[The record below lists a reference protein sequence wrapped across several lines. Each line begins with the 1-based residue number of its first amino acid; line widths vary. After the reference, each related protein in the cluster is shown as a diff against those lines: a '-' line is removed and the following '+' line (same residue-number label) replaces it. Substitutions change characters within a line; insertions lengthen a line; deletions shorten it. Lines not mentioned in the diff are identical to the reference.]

1 MEQGRDKSELLKD
14 LKIDR
19 EAAQEKV
26 PPSRGK
32 APFVLVAIV
41 VAALIA
47 WLGFFRGQGERPVA
61 AQMEP
66 PRTTAARAVGA
77 HSVLDASGY
86 VVARRTATVS
96 SQVIGV
102 VTEVLFEEGDRVEKG
117 QILAKLDAKTASAQ
131 LQASQRQATAAEH
144 AVRQLEV
151 QLAQAV
157 RESAR
162 AQELASAGLV
172 ARQDAEQASSR
183 VDEVRAQ
190 VRTQG
195 GNVDVYKAQA
205 QVVQVNLDLSVIR
218 APFGGVITSKAAQV
232 GEIISPS
239 AASGYTRTG
248 IATIVDMESLEVEV
262 EVGEASIGRV
272 RPDMRVQVNLNAYPD
287 FQIPGKVI
295 AIIPAA
301 DRGRATIK
309 VRVGLDI
316 EDPRI
321 VPDMGA
327 RVSFVDEAGQSVA
340 DLGAQQVET
349 GA

>member
-19 EAAQEKV
+19 EAAQGKE

-66 PRTTAARAVGA
+66 PRTTAAPAVDS

-117 QILAKLDAKTASAQ
+117 QILAKLDAKAASAQ
-131 LQASQRQATAAEH
+131 LHASQRQATAAEH

-205 QVVQVNLDLSVIR
+205 QVAQVNLDLSVIR

-272 RPDMRVQVNLNAYPD
+272 RPDMRVQVDLNAYPD
-287 FQIPGKVI
+287 FRIPGKVI

-340 DLGAQQVET
+340 DLGTQQVET
-349 GA
+349 GG